1 MKKLNL
7 VRLSKESQ
15 KKLVGK
21 GCKTFTCQCSG
32 GWFDRSYM
40 WWTQPSAYE
49 NNLSTASNS

>member
-1 MKKLNL
+1 MKKISLIK
-7 VRLSKESQ
+7 LSRESQ

-21 GCKTFTCQCSG
+21 GCKTFSCQCNG

-49 NNLSTASNS
+49 NNISTATS

>member
-1 MKKLNL
+1 MKKMSLIK
-7 VRLSKESQ
+7 LSRESQ

-21 GCKTFTCQCSG
+21 GCQTFTCKCND

-49 NNLSTASNS
+49 NDISTATHS